1 MDLWAHCFLNQPPI
15 FDLGLCC
22 AAQSFDLADQS
33 DDAGGV
39 STSAAIG
46 MNRKAANLYLHISL
60 SPGIESAAYC
70 LLQPR
75 LPRIADRLD
84 APPCSILSMI
94 NFDARSKHRQLHQ

>member
-1 MDLWAHCFLNQPPI
+1 VDLWAHCFLNQPPI

-46 MNRKAANLYLHISL
+46 MDRKAANLYTSL
-60 SPGIESAAYC
+60 FPQESS
-70 LLQPR
+70 LLQPS
-75 LPRIADRLD
+75 A
-84 APPCSILSMI
+84 A
-94 NFDARSKHRQLHQ
+94 

>member
-1 MDLWAHCFLNQPPI
+1 VDLWSHCFLNQPPI

-22 AAQSFDLADQS
+22 FDLADQS

-46 MNRKAANLYLHISL
+46 MDPKAANLYTSL
-60 SPGIESAAYC
+60 FPQESS